1 MSAVDITTLICQTW
15 FAATGCLEWNETGS
29 AARLSA
35 KHAEEAVAAGDPVA
49 RFVVHV
55 IVLILYLCH
64 TIGVVPFD
72 YTVIG
77 LTGEAPQRF
86 QLTAQ
91 YS

>member
-15 FAATGCLEWNETGS
+15 FAATGCLAWNETAS

-35 KHAEEAVAAGDPVA
+35 EHAEEAVAAGGRVA

-55 IVLILYLCH
+55 FVLVFNPCH